1 VKGVS
6 AVIETVLIAG
16 ATVIFLV
23 YLMGALNDFTSRIS
37 GERIRNALSIDS
49 QKVINAILL
58 ARKATQSGEA
68 KFHIP
73 LSDIQYEMYEEDGRL
88 ITKSRSVTL
97 NTSIFSMDSYVTF
110 TGHIINSKEK
120 RPYIT
125 CSGDTVTM
133 GTE

>member
-1 VKGVS
+1 MKGVS
-6 AVIETVLIAG
+6 AVIETVLIAA

-23 YLMGALNDFTSRIS
+23 YLLGAMNDFANRIS

-49 QKVINAILL
+49 QKVINAVLL
-58 ARKATQSGEA
+58 ARKSAENGEA
-68 KFHIP
+68 KFYLP
-73 LSDIQYEMYEEDGRL
+73 LSDLSYEMYVEDGRL

-97 NTSIFSMDSYVTF
+97 NTSIFNMDSYVTF